1 LKEKHMMKRF
11 QPDASTSEEDM
22 VPLVLP
28 LAALDRS
35 KLSLGGGK
43 AANLGELI
51 QAGLRV
57 PAGFCI
63 TTAAYERVA
72 TQAALD
78 SSLAG
83 LEAVSHEDRAERLE
97 LATAMRTALCQTP
110 VPSDVVEAIT
120 SAYQA
125 LAGGEPVPVAVRSS
139 ATAEDLSGT
148 SFAGQQETML
158 NVIGIE
164 ALLTAVQRCFASLW
178 TDRAVQYRASLGID
192 PRSVRLEHR
201 SSHTNLGTE
210 CSSPTLLELERYESF
225 FMLFRFLLF
234 CRRARTPP

>member
-35 KLSLGGGK
+35 KLSIGGGK

-83 LEAVSHEDRAERLE
+83 LEAVSHEDRALGSCRGAPVSSAFSAIDSGTDPSSNGSCYSSPARTLCFPAGA
-97 LATAMRTALCQTP
+97 LASAARS
-110 VPSDVVEAIT
+110 PSDP
-120 SAYQA
+120 
-125 LAGGEPVPVAVRSS
+125 L
-139 ATAEDLSGT
+139 
-148 SFAGQQETML
+148 
-158 NVIGIE
+158 
-164 ALLTAVQRCFASLW
+164 
-178 TDRAVQYRASLGID
+178 
-192 PRSVRLEHR
+192 
-201 SSHTNLGTE
+201 
-210 CSSPTLLELERYESF
+210 
-225 FMLFRFLLF
+225 
-234 CRRARTPP
+234 